1 MATLGVKICQ
11 NEGSQLTTP
20 LGFRSP
26 AITGPVAAHRVQKKP
41 SKHQA
46 EGWTR
51 PEVALSG

>member
-26 AITGPVAAHRVQKKP
+26 AITGTVAAHRVQKKP